1 MTAHRAILNSVARTI
16 AESTDVRDYCIA
28 NFGKGLAVH
37 VGAYA
42 AAVPGE
48 KDAPF
53 CWITPQ
59 EENEATK
66 EDDIFT
72 VRIVIG
78 GLVKGSGGEKVIT
91 NVVIERTDTANGLT
105 LNGGNA
111 IVEDL
116 RDLILVKV
124 RNANAGAIVNRI
136 RREENDIA
144 HFPLEWA
151 TFYVE
156 YLEPDSLSD
165 YLNPPT
171 TTASTATQTD
181 THPQTE
187 LSPPTEDTNND

>member
-1 MTAHRAILNSVARTI
+1 MNKVATAI
-16 AESTDVRDYCIA
+16 ADSEAVRDYCVD
-28 NFGKGLAVH
+28 NFGRGLAVH

-42 AAVPGE
+42 AAVPCE
-48 KDAPF
+48 KEAPF

-59 EENEATK
+59 DENEATK
-66 EDDIFT
+66 EDDLFT

-78 GLVKGSGGEKVIT
+78 GLVKGPSGEKVIT
-91 NVVIERTDTANGLT
+91 NVVTERTDTTNGLT

-116 RDLILVKV
+116 RDIIMVLV

-151 TFYVE
+151 TMYVE
-156 YLEPDSLSD
+156 YMEPDSLAQF
-165 YLNPPT
+165 LN
-171 TTASTATQTD
+171 
-181 THPQTE
+181 
-187 LSPPTEDTNND
+187 

>member
-1 MTAHRAILNSVARTI
+1 MTAHRQILNNVATAI
-16 AESTDVRDYCIA
+16 AESEAVRDFCVA
-28 NFGKGLAVH
+28 NFGRGLAVH

-48 KDAPF
+48 KEAPF
-53 CWITPQ
+53 CWITPE

-66 EDDIFT
+66 EDDLFT
-72 VRIVIG
+72 MRVVIG

-91 NVVIERTDTANGLT
+91 NVVTERTDTANGLT

-111 IVEDL
+111 IVEEL
-116 RDLILVKV
+116 RDIILVIV

-136 RREENDIA
+136 RREENDIS

-151 TFYVE
+151 LFHVE

-165 YLNPPT
+165 YLN
-171 TTASTATQTD
+171 
-181 THPQTE
+181 
-187 LSPPTEDTNND
+187 

>member
-1 MTAHRAILNSVARTI
+1 MTAHRQIMNNAATAIANSEA
-16 AESTDVRDYCIA
+16 VRDFCVS
-28 NFGKGLAVH
+28 NFGRGLAVH

-42 AAVPGE
+42 AAVPSE

-53 CWITPQ
+53 CWLTPL

-66 EDDIFT
+66 DDDLFT
-72 VRIVIG
+72 IRVVIG
-78 GLVKGSGGEKVIT
+78 GLVKGEGGEKVIT
-91 NVVIERTDTANGLT
+91 NVVIPRTETANGLT

-111 IVEDL
+111 TVEEL
-116 RDLILVKV
+116 RDLILVLV

-165 YLNPPT
+165 YLNPQPNL
-171 TTASTATQTD
+171 
-181 THPQTE
+181 E
-187 LSPPTEDTNND
+187 NEND

>member
-1 MTAHRAILNSVARTI
+1 MTAHRQIMNNIATAI
-16 AESTDVRDYCIA
+16 AESEAVRDFCIE
-28 NFGKGLAVH
+28 NFGRGLAVH

-48 KDAPF
+48 KEAPF

-59 EENEATK
+59 DENEATK
-66 EDDIFT
+66 DDDLFT

-78 GLVKGSGGEKVIT
+78 GLVKGPSGEKVIT
-91 NVVIERTDTANGLT
+91 NVVIERTETDNGLT

-116 RDLILVKV
+116 RDLILVLV
-124 RNANAGAIVNRI
+124 RNAKAGAIVNRI

-151 TFYVE
+151 TMYVE

-165 YLNPPT
+165 YLN
-171 TTASTATQTD
+171 
-181 THPQTE
+181 
-187 LSPPTEDTNND
+187 

>member
-1 MTAHRAILNSVARTI
+1 MTAHRQIMNSIATAI
-16 AESTDVRDYCIA
+16 AESEAVRDFCIE
-28 NFGKGLAVH
+28 NFGRGLAVH

-48 KDAPF
+48 REAPF

-59 EENEATK
+59 DENEATK
-66 EDDIFT
+66 DDDLFT

-78 GLVKGSGGEKVIT
+78 GLVKGPSGEKVIT
-91 NVVIERTDTANGLT
+91 NVVIERTETDNGLT

-116 RDLILVKV
+116 RDLILVLV
-124 RNANAGAIVNRI
+124 RNAKAGAIVNRI

-165 YLNPPT
+165 YLN
-171 TTASTATQTD
+171 
-181 THPQTE
+181 
-187 LSPPTEDTNND
+187 

>member
-1 MTAHRAILNSVARTI
+1 MTAHREIMNNIATDI
-16 AESTDVRDYCIA
+16 AESDAVRDYCVEH
-28 NFGKGLAVH
+28 FGRGLAVH

-59 EENEATK
+59 EDNEATK
-66 EDDIFT
+66 EDDLFT
-72 VRIVIG
+72 VRIVVG
-78 GLVKGSGGEKVIT
+78 GLVKGPAGEKVIN

-116 RDLILVKV
+116 RDMILVLV
-124 RNANAGAIVNRI
+124 RNAHAGAIVNRI
-136 RREENDIA
+136 RRDENDIS

-151 TFYVE
+151 TMYIE
-156 YLEPDSLSD
+156 YLEPDSMSD
-165 YLNPPT
+165 SLN
-171 TTASTATQTD
+171 
-181 THPQTE
+181 
-187 LSPPTEDTNND
+187 

>member
-1 MTAHRAILNSVARTI
+1 MTAHRQILNNVATAI
-16 AESTDVRDYCIA
+16 AESEVVRDYCIEH
-28 NFGKGLAVH
+28 FGRGLAVH

-42 AAVPGE
+42 AAVPSE

-53 CWITPQ
+53 CWLTPK

-66 EDDIFT
+66 DDDLFT

-78 GLVKGSGGEKVIT
+78 GLVKGPSGEKVIN
-91 NVVIERTDTANGLT
+91 NVVIERTATANGLT

-116 RDLILVKV
+116 RDIILLIV

-136 RREENDIA
+136 RREENDIS

-151 TFYVE
+151 TMYVE
-156 YLEPDSLSD
+156 YLEPDALNN
-165 YLNPPT
+165 YLN
-171 TTASTATQTD
+171 
-181 THPQTE
+181 
-187 LSPPTEDTNND
+187 